1 MRKRYAVPL
10 CLAAALGGCGGGE
23 SGASGA
29 ADAGSMTLYVAHF
42 PKDCVGVGPMT
53 CLQVRES
60 PDEEWRLLYQ
70 PIEGFD
76 YEPGY
81 DYELR
86 VRTERVENP
95 PADASSIRYILEE
108 VVSRTP
114 MSSEA
119 GAGAGILEGEWT
131 LASIAPAALEGAE
144 GDPAATL
151 ATLASEGEA
160 PSLAFAPDGT
170 VAGSAGCNRLTG
182 SYTIEGGHS
191 LSLGPLATTRRAC
204 PPPLMALESLVLAQL
219 EAVEGVYVR
228 DGETLEL
235 YGPGETLLLTYR
247 RAGGVVAGPQV
258 GEWKLVSFGE
268 SVLAGASEE
277 AGSAAD
283 ALGTDD
289 EATPTLSLDASGR
302 AAGFGGCNRY
312 TGTYESD
319 GKAQISFGPA
329 AATMRAC
336 PGPGMAI
343 ESMFLGAL
351 PSVTSMAVEDGT
363 LSLQNEGGEVLLRL
377 TRAPDAE

>member
-1 MRKRYAVPL
+1 MRRLWTVPVL
-10 CLAAALGGCGGGE
+10 FAATLGGCGGE
-23 SGASGA
+23 PGASS
-29 ADAGSMTLYVAHF
+29 AGDEGGMTLYVAHF
-42 PKDCVGVGPMT
+42 PRDCVGVGPMT

-131 LASIAPAALEGAE
+131 LSAFAPDALVGAE
-144 GDPAATL
+144 GDPPATL
-151 ATLASEGEA
+151 RLLASRGQG
-160 PSLAFAPDGT
+160 PSLAFSADGT
-170 VAGSAGCNRLTG
+170 VAGSSGCNRLTG
-182 SYTIEGGHS
+182 SYEIEGGHS
-191 LSLGPLATTRRAC
+191 LSFGPLATTRRAC

-235 YGPGETLLLTYR
+235 YGPDETLLLTYR
-247 RAGGVVAGPQV
+247 RVGGVVAGPQV
-258 GEWKLVSFGE
+258 GEWRLLSFGE
-268 SVLAGASEE
+268 PALAGASEE
-277 AGSAAD
+277 AGAA
-283 ALGTDD
+283 AKSLGTD
-289 EATPTLSLDASGR
+289 ETATPTLGLDASGR
-302 AAGFGGCNRY
+302 AAGFGGCNRF

-319 GKAQISFGPA
+319 GESAISFGPA

-336 PGPGMAI
+336 IGPGMAI
-343 ESMFLGAL
+343 EPLFLSAL
-351 PSVTSMAVEDGT
+351 PGVASMSVEADT
-363 LSLQNEGGEVLLRL
+363 LTLRNAAGEVLLRFQ
-377 TRAPDAE
+377 RVPDAE